1 VSDSPF
7 DEAVPL
13 DGTVGNVEDLVE
25 VPPIGEGV
33 LQVFVSGDAV
43 SGSGA
48 VGLARDLE
56 QLVHEFVRRSGSMRA
71 EGTRVPETTR
81 SGEDEEL
88 DIALRGLGLDS
99 DAEAELHRLIRGRI
113 LGCLAGGEEGR

>member
-1 VSDSPF
+1 MDDSPF
-7 DEAVPL
+7 DEALPL
-13 DGTVGNVEDLVE
+13 DGVVGNLEDLVE

-33 LQVFVSGDAV
+33 LEVFVSGDAV

-56 QLVHEFVRRSGSMRA
+56 QLVHEFVRRSGSIRA
-71 EGTRVPETTR
+71 EGTRVPETPR

-88 DIALRGLGLDS
+88 DIALHGLGLDP
-99 DAEAELHRLIRGRI
+99 DAETELHHLIRGRI
-113 LGCLAGGEEGR
+113 LGYLAGGEEGR